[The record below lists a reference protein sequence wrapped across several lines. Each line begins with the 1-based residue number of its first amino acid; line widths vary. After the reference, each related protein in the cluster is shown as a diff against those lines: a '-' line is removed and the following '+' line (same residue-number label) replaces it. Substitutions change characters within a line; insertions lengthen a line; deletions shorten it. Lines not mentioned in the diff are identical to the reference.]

1 MHIKK
6 SRQVPGDD
14 FTNLAWAQLP
24 DSHRVLMLALRL
36 LADVGGANQLDLH
49 RIRRETW
56 QAGAEGAS
64 WPTIDEVET
73 YMLELAEAGFLIFY
87 QDPKGSGTE
96 LWKIAGKW
104 PPPQKQGYPVWE
116 PPPDAAEI
124 RPSPPPNLVFRKP
137 VVGGERAGGS
147 ASERAGAGEGSS
159 GTPQIPQLRMSPSRF
174 CPDHPGGP
182 PPKLD
187 CRDCGTA
194 RGRQEEHREARVALK
209 QAQQLPPLLRAPVV
223 ERLEAKIAELEEA
236 AARDALGLHEPEAD
250 QVEYITDDGLIETT

>member
-14 FTNLAWAQLP
+14 FTNLAWAQLS
-24 DSHRVLMLALRL
+24 DSHRLLMLALRM
-36 LADVGGANQLDLH
+36 LADVGGANQVDLH
-49 RIRRETW
+49 RIRHETW

-64 WPTIDEVET
+64 WPSIDEVET
-73 YMLELAEAGFLIFY
+73 YLLELAEAGFLLFY

-96 LWKIAGKW
+96 LWKITGKW
-104 PPPQKQGYPVWE
+104 PPPQKQGYPIWE
-116 PPPDAAEI
+116 PPPDEATTQ
-124 RPSPPPNLVFRKP
+124 PSPAPNLVFRKP
-137 VVGGERAGGS
+137 VVGGEWAGES

-159 GTPQIPQLRMSPSRF
+159 GTPQLPQLQMSPSRF

-182 PPKLD
+182 PPGLD

-194 RGRQEEHREARVALK
+194 RSRNDEYREARVALK

-223 ERLEAKIAELEEA
+223 AQLEAKLAELLEA
-236 AARDALGLHEPEAD
+236 AARDALGAPESEAD
-250 QVEYITDDGLIETT
+250 PVEYLTEDGLIETT